1 MRYRKRMSKSKSK
14 KLFRKTA
21 SRYHKKNRPRA
32 MSRGGTRL

>member
-1 MRYRKRMSKSKSK
+1 MKFRRRLSKKGSK

-21 SRYHKKNRPRA
+21 SRYHKKNRPRT